1 VRALEV
7 SWYSGSSDTRKGMCR
22 LARIL
27 ALYYFLLC
35 SHSFIHET
43 QVPAIVF
50 ILALTLRLGK
60 GLRVLEIPFGDFVLK
75 PGAVVLTHNHDTR
88 ELEAEES
95 GVREHTWPHE
105 MSQRKRRQCR
115 G

>member
-1 VRALEV
+1 MPV
-7 SWYSGSSDTRKGMCR
+7 STRFWPC
-22 LARIL
+22 ID
-27 ALYYFLLC
+27 FLLC

-50 ILALTLRLGK
+50 MLALTVRLGK
-60 GLRVLEIPFGDFVLK
+60 ALRVLEIPFGDFVLK

-95 GVREHTWPHE
+95 GVRKHTWPHE
-105 MSQRKRRQCR
+105 MSQTKKKKTMQGLRTLFS